1 MPTDNLD
8 LDLALY
14 HVVRCAAD
22 GKPCAA
28 LLAELRR
35 LYAAAGEPL
44 PKPIRQPVLYELLD
58 DGYTIVPTHEL
69 LRQSAINNP
78 QSAIEWFPDV

>member
-1 MPTDNLD
+1 MSDNLD

-44 PKPIRQPVLYELLD
+44 PNPIRPPVLYELLD
-58 DGYTIVPTHEL
+58 DGYTIIPGFALIHEE
-69 LRQSAINNP
+69 QT
-78 QSAIEWFPDV
+78 